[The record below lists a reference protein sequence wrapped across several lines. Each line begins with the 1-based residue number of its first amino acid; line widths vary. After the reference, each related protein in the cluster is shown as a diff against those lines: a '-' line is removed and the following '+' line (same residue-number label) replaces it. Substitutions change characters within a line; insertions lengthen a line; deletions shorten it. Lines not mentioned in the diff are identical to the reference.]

1 MKNTYF
7 DSKQQGNHKK
17 HLISQEFVLVVKFYC
32 KILFMCIKKQQKT
45 TKNNKKQQ
53 KQQNMSTYVTKI
65 IRKTFLSFCF
75 MK

>member
-1 MKNTYF
+1 M
-7 DSKQQGNHKK
+7 
-17 HLISQEFVLVVKFYC
+17 VVKFYC

-53 KQQNMSTYVTKI
+53 NMSTYVTKI
-65 IRKTFLSFCF
+65 IRKTFLFFCF

>member
-1 MKNTYF
+1 MCIK
-7 DSKQQGNHKK
+7 KQQKTTKNN
-17 HLISQEFVLVVKFYC
+17 
-32 KILFMCIKKQQKT
+32 KKQQKT

-65 IRKTFLSFCF
+65 IRKTFLFFCF

>member
-1 MKNTYF
+1 
-7 DSKQQGNHKK
+7 
-17 HLISQEFVLVVKFYC
+17 
-32 KILFMCIKKQQKT
+32 MCIKKQQKT

-65 IRKTFLSFCF
+65 IRKTFLFFCF

>member
-1 MKNTYF
+1 M
-7 DSKQQGNHKK
+7 
-17 HLISQEFVLVVKFYC
+17 KFYY

-53 KQQNMSTYVTKI
+53 KTTKNNKKQQNMSTYVTKI
-65 IRKTFLSFCF
+65 IRKTFLFFCF